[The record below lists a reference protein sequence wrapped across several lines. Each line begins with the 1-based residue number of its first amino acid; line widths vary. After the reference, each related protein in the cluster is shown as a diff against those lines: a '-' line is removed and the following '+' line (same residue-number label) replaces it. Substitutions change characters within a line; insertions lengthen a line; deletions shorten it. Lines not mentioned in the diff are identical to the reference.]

1 MEAPPENFA
10 YTLLLSPD
18 FSKPDAL
25 AVIDVKP
32 DSSTYSQIVHTV
44 TMPNKGDE
52 FHHFGWNACSSAL
65 SPLAGHAFLER
76 RYLII
81 PGIRS
86 SRIYIVDT
94 KPDPTQAKIH
104 KIIEP
109 EEIFRKTG
117 YSRPHTI
124 HCGPEGIYVSTL
136 GGGGK
141 DGTDG
146 PPGVFIMD
154 CETFEVLGRWEIDRG
169 PQTLHYDFWWNLP
182 RDYMVTS
189 EWALPPQFEN
199 GIVPEDLLSNK
210 YGHRIHFWDLRA
222 RRNVQTI
229 DLGANHQMALE
240 VRPAHDPVREYGFLG
255 VVVDTTNLEGS
266 IWTWWREGGKF
277 HIEKTATIPPEP
289 ASKDQLPPLL
299 QGFGAVPPL
308 VTDIDSVDGR
318 QVSLRLLLGHR
329 RDASI
334 RCHRSAEAEACRIGP
349 HRRHR
354 ATHAASERQG
364 LCRRSADGR
373 DQPRRQARLLDQL
386 ALFDLGRPVLS
397 GWCSGR
403 RGDGQRKSGRRAR
416 TGQGLLGR
424 ASPTDIGRIRSGST
438 AVTAR
443 PIHSAIRRS
452 EFERKRIDDGLAL
465 AGGHRER
472 PLSRRQPGN
481 GVAARR
487 FGGIDGTELALRC
500 WRRSG
505 RWRPA
510 TCWRCCSCCF
520 RSRCSSPSSNGS
532 ARSRSA
538 PASLSSASVS
548 SGLSTGAI
556 HGRWRG
562 YRRRNWG
569 SGRSR
574 LPSPMAR
581 RLMLVPIY
589 LGLCREADLDTAH
602 AAAGTLMNANLGM
615 AVLVAIVH
623 ATAMIAAGG
632 CLAWLVYRYLG
643 LKFVSR
649 SWFNLDTAWAVSLIL
664 VGVVALGFGLA
675 E

>member
-1 MEAPPENFA
+1 MEAPAETFA

-32 DSSTYSQIVHTV
+32 GSATYSQIVHTV

-109 EEIFRKTG
+109 EEIFKKTG
-117 YSRPHTI
+117 YSRPHTV

-154 CETFEVLGRWEIDRG
+154 CQTFEVLGRWEIDRG

-222 RRNVQTI
+222 RKNVQTI

-289 ASKDQLPPLL
+289 APKEQLPPLL

-308 VTDIDSVDGR
+308 VTDIDLSMDDKFLYV
-318 QVSLRLLLGHR
+318 VLLGHR

-334 RCHRSAEAEACRIGP
+334 RCHRSQEAEACRIGP
-349 HRRHR
+349 HRRHCPP
-354 ATHAASERQG
+354 HAASERQG
-364 LCRRSADGR
+364 LCRRAADGR

-386 ALFDLGRPVLS
+386 ALLDMGRPVLS
-397 GWCSGR
+397 RRNSGR
-403 RGDGQRKSGRRAR
+403 RGDGQS
-416 TGQGLLGR
+416 Q
-424 ASPTDIGRIRSGST
+424 SPGG
-438 AVTAR
+438 
-443 PIHSAIRRS
+443 
-452 EFERKRIDDGLAL
+452 GLAL
-465 AGGHRER
+465 AK
-472 PLSRRQPGN
+472 
-481 GVAARR
+481 
-487 FGGIDGTELALRC
+487 DY
-500 WRRSG
+500 W
-505 RWRPA
+505 
-510 TCWRCCSCCF
+510 
-520 RSRCSSPSSNGS
+520 
-532 ARSRSA
+532 
-538 PASLSSASVS
+538 VS
-548 SGLSTGAI
+548 FPD
-556 HGRWRG
+556 G
-562 YRRRNWG
+562 YRAHQI
-569 SGRSR
+569 R
-574 LPSPMAR
+574 LDGGDCSTDSFCYPS
-581 RLMLVPIY
+581 V
-589 LGLCREADLDTAH
+589 
-602 AAAGTLMNANLGM
+602 
-615 AVLVAIVH
+615 
-623 ATAMIAAGG
+623 
-632 CLAWLVYRYLG
+632 
-643 LKFVSR
+643 
-649 SWFNLDTAWAVSLIL
+649 
-664 VGVVALGFGLA
+664 
-675 E
+675 